1 MAAEEARA
9 NEEGDLEVT
18 LFGCKCPIG
27 SCPKQGK
34 WLGVKGIWYTER
46 RARQA
51 VYDHLASTGAHSS
64 MSVDNCADEA
74 EVAEIVEWKISET
87 DENLLE
93 DMDKNNCSLAD
104 LQEWQNSVVFF
115 DDAEKRAGTKRNL
128 AEPSGVPP
136 RKKQARQQPRQLN
149 RPDSEARP
157 RRRSRSRS
165 RRSRD
170 RRSSGAQPAT
180 RALQQ
185 TSQPSRHAGSSR
197 DTHLAR
203 SDRVQ
208 LANLG
213 DRLENQISEQTR
225 NAYIFVQVYFS

>member
-1 MAAEEARA
+1 MAAEEAHA
-9 NEEGDLEVT
+9 EGDLEVT
-18 LFGCKCPIG
+18 LFGCKCPMG

-51 VYDHLASTGAHSS
+51 VYDHLAGTGAHSS
-64 MSVDNCADEA
+64 LSVDDCANEA
-74 EVAEIVEWKISET
+74 EVAEISEWKVSET
-87 DENLLE
+87 DDGILE

-115 DDAEKRAGTKRNL
+115 EDAEQRAMTKRNM
-128 AEPSGVPP
+128 AEPTGGPP
-136 RKKQARQQPRQLN
+136 RRKAKQQPKQLN
-149 RPDSEARP
+149 RPDIEPRP
-157 RRRSRSRS
+157 RSRSRGRSRRSRS

-170 RRSSGAQPAT
+170 KRSSGAQPAT

-185 TSQPSRHAGSSR
+185 TSQSSRSSR
-197 DTHLAR
+197 DVQIAR

-208 LANLG
+208 LTNLG
-213 DRLENQISEQTR
+213 DRLEDQITEQTR
-225 NAYIFVQVYFS
+225 NAYIFVQAVFS

>member
-51 VYDHLASTGAHSS
+51 VYDHLAGTGAHSS
-64 MSVDNCADEA
+64 LSVDDCANEA
-74 EVAEIVEWKISET
+74 EVAAIVEWKMSET
-87 DENLLE
+87 DEGILE

-136 RKKQARQQPRQLN
+136 RKKQAKQQPRQLN

-225 NAYIFVQVYFS
+225 NAYIFVQVDFS